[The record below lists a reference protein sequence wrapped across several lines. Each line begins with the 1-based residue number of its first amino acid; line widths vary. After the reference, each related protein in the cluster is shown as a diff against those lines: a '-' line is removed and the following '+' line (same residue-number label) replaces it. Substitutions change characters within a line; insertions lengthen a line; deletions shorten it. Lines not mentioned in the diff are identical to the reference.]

1 MRSRLLLLAL
11 VALFVAGCGKST
23 HAALT
28 DYLNRVHD
36 VETGMAGPLQQV
48 TSANQS
54 FAKSQQ
60 DPQLPQRLASSE
72 RTLRTLRTRLAN
84 VTPPSQARH
93 LRALLLQIVD
103 SEISLAH
110 EVRQLAAFIPRY
122 RIALAPLQPA
132 SNALQKKLA
141 ARAKGIAAT
150 KALNAS
156 KAAEL
161 ELYAATVGAVMG
173 GVGALEPPPVWRPTV
188 EQQLASLTGL
198 RSSALALASAVRA
211 NRAQAIPAL
220 LQQFDK
226 AAISNQTIA
235 AQKRE
240 IAAVKAYNARIDN
253 LLKLGRKVENERR
266 RLEKRYR

>member
-1 MRSRLLLLAL
+1 MRLRLLPLVLAAL
-11 VALFVAGCGKST
+11 VVAGCGKST
-23 HAALT
+23 HGALT

-36 VETGMAGPLQQV
+36 VETGMAAPLQQV

-54 FAKSQQ
+54 FAKSQK
-60 DPQLPQRLASSE
+60 DPQLPRRLASSE

-84 VTPPSQARH
+84 LTAPPEAHR

-110 EVRQLAAFIPRY
+110 EVRQLAAFVPRY

-141 ARAKGIAAT
+141 ASAQGVAAT
-150 KALNAS
+150 MALNAS
-156 KAAEL
+156 KASQL
-161 ELYAATVGAVMG
+161 ESYAATVGAVMS
-173 GVGALEPPPVWRPTV
+173 GVRALDPPPVWRATY
-188 EQQLASLTGL
+188 EEQLASLDGL
-198 RSSALALASAVRA
+198 RSSSLALARAVRA
-211 NRAQAIPAL
+211 NQAQAIPPL
-220 LQQFDK
+220 LRRFDE

-253 LLKLGRKVENERR
+253 LLKLGRKAENERR